1 VQGKKTSVDTF
12 QIVVAPDVSPVIG
25 VAIAIS
31 AITVS
36 RVRLHLGTSALAIL
50 CAASCGGGSSASK
63 GSPTDPSPT
72 PTPTNTWSVSGSV
85 VDTASRRGVS
95 NASVK
100 PSWNMPA
107 VSTDANGGDSLGANG
122 NPPPSPNKVT
132 LSASG
137 FVSREEWIT
146 IQSPRSD
153 VTLDMIRNS
162 APFSMDFYQQLARGT
177 YDEDDAPYPLQRW
190 PQQPKFYLQT
200 VDQIGRAVPA
210 DVLNVIRDAVTR
222 AVPAWTGGQY
232 TAVLESGKD
241 TRPGTPGWINIL
253 VQNSPG
259 ERVTCGQ
266 SYVGADPG
274 EITFIMN
281 PVCSCGAN
289 KVPGQVV
296 VHEVGHAL
304 GFFHVGDKS
313 SVMYPRAP
321 DNCPIGELSAS
332 ESYHSAIAYQ
342 RPRGNLDPDNDP
354 AMSKSFF
361 ARPIRG
367 RPGPIVN

>member
-1 VQGKKTSVDTF
+1 
-12 QIVVAPDVSPVIG
+12 
-25 VAIAIS
+25 
-31 AITVS
+31 VS
-36 RVRLHLGTSALAIL
+36 RISVHLASITLTVL
-50 CAASCGGGSSASK
+50 CVAACGGGGSASK

-72 PTPTNTWSVSGSV
+72 PTNKWSVSGTV
-85 VDTASRRGVS
+85 VDTAAHKSVS

-107 VSTDANGGDSLGANG
+107 VSTDASGWYTLSSGG
-122 NPPPSPNKVT
+122 NPPPSPSKVT
-132 LSASG
+132 LTANG
-137 FVSREEWIT
+137 FVNREQWIT
-146 IQSPRSD
+146 IESQRSD
-153 VTLDMIRNS
+153 VTLDLIRNT
-162 APFSMDFYQQLARGT
+162 APFSMDFYSQLARGT
-177 YDEDDAPYPLQRW
+177 YDEDGGPYPLQRW
-190 PQQPKFYLQT
+190 AQQPKFYLQT

-281 PVCSCGAN
+281 PVCSCGPN

-342 RPRGNLDPDNDP
+342 RPRGNLEPDADPP
-354 AMSKSFF
+354 VSRSLF

-367 RPGPIVN
+367 RPGPIIN

>member
-1 VQGKKTSVDTF
+1 V
-12 QIVVAPDVSPVIG
+12 
-25 VAIAIS
+25 
-31 AITVS
+31 
-36 RVRLHLGTSALAIL
+36 
-50 CAASCGGGSSASK
+50 CAASCGGGSSSN

-72 PTPTNTWSVSGSV
+72 PTSNAWSVSGSV
-85 VDTASRRGVS
+85 VDTAAHKGVS

-100 PSWNMPA
+100 PSWNMAA
-107 VSTDANGGDSLGANG
+107 VSTDANGGYSFSASG

-137 FVSREEWIT
+137 FVSREQWIT
-146 IQSPRSD
+146 IQSQRSD
-153 VTLDMIRNS
+153 ITLDLIRNS
-162 APFSMDFYQQLARGT
+162 APFSMDFYRQLARGAF
-177 YDEDDAPYPLQRW
+177 DEQDGPYPLQRW
-190 PQQPKFYLQT
+190 EQQPKFYLQT

-210 DVLNVIRDAVTR
+210 DVLNTIRDAVTR

-232 TAVLESGKD
+232 TAVLESGKEG
-241 TRPGTPGWINIL
+241 RPGMPGWINIT

-274 EITFIMN
+274 DIQLIMN
-281 PVCSCGAN
+281 PVCSCGAI

-313 SVMYPRAP
+313 SVMYPEAP
-321 DNCPIGELSAS
+321 GNCPVGELSAS

-342 RPRGNLDPDNDP
+342 RPRGNIDPDNDP
-354 AMSKSFF
+354 TMSKSFF
-361 ARPIRG
+361 ARPVRG
-367 RPGPIVN
+367 RPGPIIN